1 MALKWWAG
9 HGRGAARGGRGEDSE
24 AERGRI
30 EWQEDRKRD
39 MAQAKTL
46 S

>member
-9 HGRGAARGGRGEDSE
+9 HGRAAGGRGDDCR

-39 MAQAKTL
+39 MAQPKTL